1 MQNRMEKKEFYQK
14 PTAEVIS
21 FQSSQLSL
29 LINFSVQG
37 SIEDIEDGGELT
49 D

>member
-1 MQNRMEKKEFYQK
+1 MTMKQKKIYQK
-14 PTAEVIS
+14 PSVEVIS
-21 FQSSQLSL
+21 FQHSELSL

-37 SIEDIEDGGELT
+37 TVEDIEDGGELS